1 MSAAESDAAP
11 ERIVLL
17 RHGESEANVDP
28 SIYERVPD
36 YRIPL
41 TARGVAQARE
51 AGERLREQFGGRK
64 VCVYVSPYL
73 RAHQTLEALGIDD
86 LIDRQIEEPRLREQD
101 WVNYQDPRAIARQ
114 TELRNTYSHF
124 FYRFAEGES
133 GADVFDRVST
143 FLETLYRHFAK
154 PGYPPNTL
162 VVTHGLTM
170 RLFCMRWFHWSVE
183 YFESLENPGNAET
196 RSLVREPDGRFS
208 LERPFGQWRSAA
220 EGHTVLHAAAA
231 SGSAHPGVA
240 NPA

>member
-1 MSAAESDAAP
+1 MDASDAAP

-41 TARGVAQARE
+41 TARGVDQARE
-51 AGERLREQFGGRK
+51 AGERLREQFGGRP

-73 RAHQTLEALGIDD
+73 RAHQTLAALGIDD
-86 LIDRQIEEPRLREQD
+86 LIERRIEEPRLREQD
-101 WVNYQDPRAIARQ
+101 WANYQDSREIARQ
-114 TELRNTYSHF
+114 TALRDTYGHF

-143 FLETLYRHFAK
+143 FLETLYRHLSK
-154 PGYPPNTL
+154 PEYPPNTL

-183 YFESLENPGNAET
+183 YFESLENPGNAQT
-196 RSLVREPDGRFS
+196 RSLVRQPGGKFE
-208 LERPFGQWRSAA
+208 LEQEFAQWRATPQ
-220 EGHTVLHAAAA
+220 GQTILHTTATATAIP
-231 SGSAHPGVA
+231 SVA
-240 NPA
+240 PSVIE